1 MGTPFK
7 LPTEAITS
15 RPVSVPMQ
23 EAEVPVSTEAQKENA
38 LKYHFTLGHNSPGFK
53 QLFEET
59 QRGLDTQIKQN
70 IAMDDMLKDRKARQS
85 ILEDVAAQSKDRTIA
100 PEVYDFVQGLTKEE
114 AQDPELRYIK
124 AFANKVLE
132 VPSATYDFQNIF
144 SDPKSEE
151 DFFNYQRIGRDHI
164 AFSEGVHQRLTKL
177 EAKWADKGFV
187 GKGYEYAEQWGV
199 PFASYFNQRNTVN
212 GPRVGGFLQGRNID
226 SQLRRLFSL
235 PLKERLIEFN
245 RAVDEIAKDNVLDAF
260 DFARKVQAYSETE
273 ALVDSIFSVVEPATM
288 VPITKAGKAGRFVV
302 SKLGKKADKEP
313 IKDVAERVAEETV
326 IPSAVGQKRA
336 STINAPHPIKGSPN
350 EKRRAAELEALR
362 KSGAKDISDMDVEE
376 LRDFYSNIR
385 GVDVAEMSE
394 AELKE
399 LGAEMAKTSIR
410 NATLKA
416 PRPIKQPTP
425 VSPVQQHFKDLTE
438 AARPANPHIVADVL
452 TASGKE
458 AEGAVH
464 KALKLQAI
472 KQATEPPRTA
482 KGRAELDGYVP
493 AMFDPKAAGKA
504 QTPIS
509 KITAA
514 ASERIAKA
522 LDSVDT
528 ILAGAIQDSTGVVS
542 RFTTDNM
549 LQEGWKVA
557 QADFER
563 MYPSTND
570 AVLDV
575 HFGRPEEN
583 PANLAYIVTSI
594 GRPNKTLF
602 AKEDHAHEFART
614 HYNLMQDG
622 YRVQPRGTGYV
633 IQIGTYVDETKIKDF
648 LLDTADKTPSSMAN
662 TLLGYFRTSD
672 DLVNKLS
679 REQRKRITHAYSLL
693 QNSAKVAAKAISDL
707 SRTPGRMK
715 KFEAVLKE
723 SMHHKV
729 PRTITWRNRQ
739 TGKMEKKTTEQ
750 VGLNYT
756 REQFEMVYYGKHG
769 SMPGEKEVLAYETY
783 KKMLDF
789 DYVVRNLDLTRD
801 KGRLGIQEFTFEAWQ
816 ALDEAG
822 NKVKKDIPNFD
833 GTLVDELPYMDTERT
848 RVALYSDE
856 DGAVRVYDVHSM
868 SANNKE
874 RIQELVDKKG
884 YRIVEIANPD
894 QKPLREVL
902 DSEEGINFVVVK
914 APKTRALSM
923 VQIPKT
929 DGGHRVP
936 RDPFYLKAP
945 RVSKPTRKV
954 EDAEGK
960 FVEQELN
967 EHFYEGDI
975 TLAGVHSELKG
986 REAIPHFHKARDL
999 FLAGAK
1005 NEFVEY
1011 VTKHIAR
1018 EADRLWDDFENKVI
1032 PTNVDYQ
1039 VVKTG
1044 EGVNDTPE
1052 FKKGLQSR
1060 FPNLVDTIDSKFNK
1074 YRLINKKF
1082 AGQKNPDLFSWST
1095 NGYDEGNPVVKF
1107 KSARYMDPIDV
1118 METSMAS
1125 LMRNRAYSDYIITAV
1140 ESWIE
1145 EFGPLLKTDTTSLR
1159 ANPLHHIHNPEWTD
1173 KPTQRDMFAAAQNSR
1188 RAILQLLGT
1197 RSELRNNLEWV
1208 KGKIVD
1214 QAYKTIGDTKSEKLS
1229 DFLLPTSN
1237 DPLAYVRG
1245 AAFHM
1250 KLGLLNP
1257 VQLFT
1262 QSQTLFH
1269 MTAVTG
1275 NPARAGRSFVGAS
1288 YMQMLQNA
1296 TNPKIIDHVASLAA
1310 KSGFGTKEEFIE
1322 SYNALR
1328 KSGLWYVEGEHG
1340 WKNDTLDPKM
1350 FQGVVGT
1357 VLDKGTLFFK
1367 GTERFV
1373 RLSAWNIAYR
1383 EFKEGKGVFKGMAKG
1398 REIGPRELEKILT
1411 RQDDLAVNMTNAS
1424 AAAIQRGVFGLTTQF
1439 FGYQFRILDQVLGKR
1454 LTVPERLRVLA
1465 MYSTVYG
1472 VPIGAGAGMLTPWY
1486 SDIKDYAERDL
1497 GIKTDEGAWQLFFDG
1512 ALSFL
1517 TEGMTGDPYNPGK
1530 RYGPGGFEL
1539 IKTVFDQ
1546 GPSEDTL
1553 LAILGASASIFGDAV
1568 KWAMPATTA
1577 LWSQVWDDEA
1587 DQVPLQTQEFI
1598 DAFRSISTVNNG
1610 VKAHLAYYAHAYFTR
1625 DGQKIVSATETDALM
1640 TAMFG
1645 LTKSG
1650 VEKMYQQMEELRED
1664 KVTLDVLKSEYI
1676 KNKRAAMRADN
1687 EEDRRKYLR
1696 RARIML
1702 KSANVTTREASKW
1715 FSQAGRGNE
1724 DLILKMDAEYRK
1736 RFQKQLEAK

>member
-1 MGTPFK
+1 MGTPIK
-7 LPTEAITS
+7 LPFGTESTGQPIKLTGL
-15 RPVSVPMQ
+15 REDQ
-23 EAEVPVSTEAQKENA
+23 VPVSTEEQKINA
-38 LKYHFTLGHNSPGFK
+38 LKYHFTLGQNSPGFDA
-53 QLFEET
+53 LFQET

-70 IAMDDMLKDRKARQS
+70 IANDEMLKDRQARQS
-85 ILEDVAAQSKDRTIA
+85 ILSDVAAQSKSKSIS
-100 PEVYDFVQGLTKEE
+100 PEVYDFVQGLSKEE

-132 VPSATYDFQNIF
+132 VPAATYDFQNIF
-144 SDPKSEE
+144 SDPQSEDE
-151 DFFNYQRIGRDHI
+151 FFEYQRIGRDHI
-164 AFSEGVHQRLTKL
+164 AFSEGVHQRLAKL
-177 EAKWADKGFV
+177 EAKWMDKGII

-199 PFASYFNQRNTVN
+199 PFASYFNQRNTVR

-245 RAVDEIAKDNVLDAF
+245 RAVDEIAQDNLLDAF
-260 DFARKVQAYSETE
+260 DFARKVQAYSQTD
-273 ALVDSIFSVVEPATM
+273 ALVDNIFSVIEPLTTIPYA
-288 VPITKAGKAGRFVV
+288 KAGKLAKLVTGAG
-302 SKLGKKADKEP
+302 KEGA
-313 IKDVAERVAEETV
+313 KESAKEAALRLAKETV
-326 IPSAVGQKRA
+326 IPAEVVRQKPV
-336 STINAPHPIKGSPN
+336 SKILAPHPIKGSPN

-362 KSGAKDISDMDVEE
+362 AKGAKDVSNMPEEE
-376 LRDFYSNIR
+376 LKDFFSEVR
-385 GVDVAEMSE
+385 GVDVGDMDAD
-394 AELKE
+394 ALRA
-399 LGAEMAKTSIR
+399 LGAEMAKTPIR

-416 PRPIKQPTP
+416 PRPIAKPTP
-425 VSPVQQHFKDLTE
+425 IKQHFKDLTE
-438 AARPANPHIVADVL
+438 AARPGNPHIVADIL

-458 AEGAVH
+458 AEGATH
-464 KALKLQAI
+464 KALKLKVI
-472 KQATEPPRTA
+472 EQATEPPRTP
-482 KGRAELDGYVP
+482 KGREELDGYVP
-493 AMFDPKAAGKA
+493 ALFDPKAAGKA
-504 QTPIS
+504 HTPVS
-509 KITAA
+509 KLTAA
-514 ASERIAKA
+514 ASQRIAKA
-522 LDSVDT
+522 LDSVDEV
-528 ILAGAIQDSTGVVS
+528 LSDAVQKSGNLVS

-549 LQEGWKVA
+549 LKEGWKVA
-557 QADFER
+557 QADFEK
-563 MYPSTND
+563 MYPSAND
-570 AVLDV
+570 AVISV
-575 HFGRPEEN
+575 HFGKPEDN
-583 PANLAYIVTSI
+583 PANLAYIVTTI

-602 AKEDHAHEFART
+602 AKQDHAHEFAKS
-614 HYNLMQDG
+614 HYNLMTDG
-622 YRVQPRGTGYV
+622 YNVVPRGTGWAIEV
-633 IQIGTYVDETKIKDF
+633 NTYVNELKVKDF
-648 LLDTADKTPSSMAN
+648 LLDTADPTPSSWAN
-662 TLLGYFRTSD
+662 TLGGYFRTSD

-693 QNSAKVAAKAISDL
+693 QNSSKVAAKAIADL
-707 SRTPGRMK
+707 SRTPGRMA
-715 KFEAVLKE
+715 KFEKVLKE
-723 SMHHKV
+723 SMHHKT
-729 PRTITWRNRQ
+729 PRTIQWRNRQ
-739 TGKMEKKTTEQ
+739 TGAMEKKTTEQ

-756 REQFEMVYYGKHG
+756 REQFELVYYSKNG
-769 SMPGEKEVLAYETY
+769 SMPGEKEILAYETY

-789 DYVVRNLDLTRD
+789 DYVIRNLDLTRD
-801 KGRLGIQEFTFEAWQ
+801 KGRLGLQEFTFQAWQ
-816 ALDEAG
+816 AVDEAG
-822 NKVKKDIPNFD
+822 TKQKKDIPNFD
-833 GTLVDELPYMDTERT
+833 GTLVEELPYMDTERT

-856 DGAVRVYDVHSM
+856 DGAVRIYDVHSM

-874 RIQELVDKKG
+874 RIQDLVDKKG

-894 QKPLREVL
+894 QKPLRDIL

-914 APKTRALSM
+914 APKTRALSL

-929 DGGHRVP
+929 EGGHRVP
-936 RDPFYLKAP
+936 RDPFYLKAA

-960 FVEQELN
+960 FVQQELN

-986 REAIPHFHKARDL
+986 REMIPHFHKARDL
-999 FLAGAK
+999 FLAGDK
-1005 NEFVEY
+1005 NAFMEY
-1011 VTKHIAR
+1011 VAKHIPR
-1018 EADRLWDDFENKVI
+1018 EADRLWNDFEDKVI
-1032 PTNVDYQ
+1032 PTNVDYH

-1095 NGYDEGNPVVKF
+1095 TGYDEGNPVVKF

-1145 EFGPLLKTDTTSLR
+1145 EFGPLLKTDTASLR

-1173 KPTQRDMFAAAQNSR
+1173 KPTKRDMFAAAQNSR

-1197 RSELRNNLEWV
+1197 RSELRNNFEWV

-1214 QAYKTIGDTKSEKLS
+1214 QAYKMIGDTKSEKLS

-1257 VQLFT
+1257 IQLFT

-1275 NPARAGRSFVGAS
+1275 NPVRAGRSFVGAS
-1288 YMQMLQNA
+1288 YMQMLQNS

-1310 KSGFGTKEEFIE
+1310 KSGFGSKEEFLE
-1322 SYNALR
+1322 SYQALR
-1328 KSGLWYVEGEHG
+1328 DSGLWFVEGEHG

-1350 FQGVVGT
+1350 FQGVVGN

-1373 RLSAWNIAYR
+1373 RLSAWNTAFR
-1383 EFKEGKGVFKGMAKG
+1383 EFKDGKGAFKGKKG
-1398 REIGPRELEKILT
+1398 GAIGPRELEKILL

-1424 AAAIQRGVFGLTTQF
+1424 AAAVQRGVFGLTTQF

-1454 LTVPERLRVLA
+1454 LTVPERLRILA

-1472 VPIGAGAGMLTPWY
+1472 VPIGAGAGMMTPWY

-1512 ALSFL
+1512 ALSFI
-1517 TEGMTGDPYNPGK
+1517 TEGITGDPYNPGK

-1539 IKTVFDQ
+1539 IKTVFDE

-1587 DQVPLQTQEFI
+1587 DQIPLQTQEFI

-1610 VKAHLAYYAHAYFTR
+1610 VKASLAYYAHAYFTR
-1625 DGQKIVSATETDALM
+1625 DGQKIAPATETDALM

-1645 LTKSG
+1645 LTKSS
-1650 VEKMYQQMEELRED
+1650 VETMYQQMEELRED
-1664 KVTLDVLKSEYI
+1664 KVTLDSLKKEYTR
-1676 KNKRAAMRADN
+1676 NMRAALRSDN
-1687 EEDRRKYLR
+1687 AEDKRKYLR

-1702 KSANVTTREASKW
+1702 KSANLDTREAAKW
-1715 FSQAGRGNE
+1715 FGQAGRGNE
-1724 DLILKMDAEYRK
+1724 DLFLKMDAEYRQ